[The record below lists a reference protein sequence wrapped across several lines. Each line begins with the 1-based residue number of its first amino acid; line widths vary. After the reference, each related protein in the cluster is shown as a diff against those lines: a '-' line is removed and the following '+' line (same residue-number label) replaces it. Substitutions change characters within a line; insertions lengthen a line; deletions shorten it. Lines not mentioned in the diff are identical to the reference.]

1 MRAGPRGRLIWITL
15 GWLGAVMLLGVGV
28 WLFPVEGQGPR
39 GGVLALEAAS
49 GVNASPMD
57 CAALEQRAIDR
68 DWPLVRREA
77 PAAGW
82 SRQPLAVAVWGLPT
96 LSAAVRQGDLL
107 TCGTLRDARQR
118 DPRFTAGVGAVL
130 HPAAG
135 SMDAVEVRVAPSYSM
150 LWPAVVHIGDPVD
163 ALRADRLR
171 WMLRTGVV
179 AALLVLLASTLLAF
193 GSTRPGSLMVFM
205 AATTGFLVWSLEI
218 SALAGYPQRW
228 LAPQGLHFL
237 LVVALPLP
245 IVAGFAHSL
254 LIQANVERHHA
265 LAERF
270 SLGFLLASLLTLP
283 LLAVLPRTAIANSV
297 AAIEILLLIVA
308 MVLLVCAVTI
318 WRNRRDAITLALAVV
333 PFALVTIG
341 SLAGSSTVQLWK
353 IELVLLCG
361 AWLAIVSHLV
371 AARRQSRVNRDL
383 ELMKH
388 LASTDDLTGL
398 PNRRAVLAA
407 LDVEFA
413 RARSRGDEAGL
424 PIAVLDLDHFKRIN
438 DSLGHPIGDRCLVHF
453 ARSVQPLIRRGDMIG
468 RTGGEEFVL
477 LLPGASLEEAARI
490 LAKIRQT
497 LAHSTDIGGHPI
509 ALHFTA
515 GLTDAASH
523 PNPETALQVADR
535 LLYRAKDEG
544 RERIVCDQ
552 LLPDSLASGPQAMP
566 TQRA

>member
-1 MRAGPRGRLIWITL
+1 
-15 GWLGAVMLLGVGV
+15 MLLGAGVG
-28 WLFPVEGQGPR
+28 LFGAESPAPR
-39 GGVLALEAAS
+39 GAVLALQATEASRLDA
-49 GVNASPMD
+49 PD
-57 CAALEQRAIDR
+57 CAAMAQRAE
-68 DWPLVRREA
+68 DWGWPVVRQEA
-77 PAAGW
+77 PAEGW
-82 SRQPLAVAVWGLPT
+82 PRGPLAVAAWGLPT
-96 LSAAVRQGDLL
+96 LAAVVRQGEVLS
-107 TCGTLRDARQR
+107 CGTMRDARRR

-130 HPAAG
+130 HPAVG
-135 SMDAVEVRVAPSYSM
+135 SRDPVEVWVTPSYSA

-179 AALLVLLASTLLAF
+179 AALLVLLASTALAF

-205 AATTGFLVWSLEI
+205 AATAGFLVWSLEV
-218 SALAGYPQRW
+218 SGLAGYPQRW

-237 LVVALPLP
+237 LMVALPLP

-254 LIQANVERHHA
+254 LIQADVERHHHRS
-265 LAERF
+265 ERL

-283 LLAVLPRTAIANSV
+283 LLAVLPRTAVASSV
-297 AAIEILLLIVA
+297 AAIEVLLLLICIG
-308 MVLLVCAVTI
+308 LLGCTVTV
-318 WRNRRDAITLALAVV
+318 WRKRRDALTLALAVV
-333 PFALVTIG
+333 PFTVVIVG
-341 SLAGSSTVQLWK
+341 SLVGSTVVQVWK

-413 RARSRGDEAGL
+413 RARSRGDPVGL

-477 LLPGASLEEAARI
+477 LLPGATLEEAARI
-490 LAKIRQT
+490 LEKIRKT
-497 LAHSTDIGGHPI
+497 LARATDVGGHPI
-509 ALHFTA
+509 VLHFSA
-515 GLTDAASH
+515 GLTDAAGH
-523 PNPETALQVADR
+523 PNPEAALQVADR

-544 RERIVCDQ
+544 RERVVCDR
-552 LLPDSLASGPQAMP
+552 LLPQTQPRPQARP